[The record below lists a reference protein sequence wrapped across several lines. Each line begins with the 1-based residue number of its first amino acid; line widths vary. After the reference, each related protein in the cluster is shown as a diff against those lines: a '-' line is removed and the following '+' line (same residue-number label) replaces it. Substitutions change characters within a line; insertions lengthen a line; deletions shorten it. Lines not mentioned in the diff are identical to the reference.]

1 MKLTDTDK
9 QLIRLLQ
16 EDLPPGL
23 TPYQT
28 LADQLGLSESELL
41 EKIQA
46 YKASG
51 ILRRL
56 GGVVRHHRM
65 GYTHNVMVVWQV
77 AEERLKETGRHMAAQ
92 PEISHCYARPVYP
105 DWPYNLYTMV
115 HGTSEEACQQLILRM
130 AKETGVSIYQ
140 KLTSLKE
147 LKKTSMKYFS
157 E

>member
-1 MKLTDTDK
+1 MSLTDLDRK
-9 QLIRLLQ
+9 LIRLLQ

-28 LADQLGLSESELL
+28 MAHQLGLSEDQLL
-41 EKIQA
+41 KKIESF
-46 YKASG
+46 KASG
-51 ILRRL
+51 ILRRF

-77 AEERLKETGRHMAAQ
+77 PAHQLKKAGLHMAAQ
-92 PEISHCYARPVYP
+92 QEISHCYARPVYP

-115 HGTSEEACQQLILRM
+115 HGTSRESCDALIHKM
-130 AKETGVSIYQ
+130 AQETGIEVYQ

>member
-1 MKLTDTDK
+1 MSFTDLDRK
-9 QLIRLLQ
+9 LIRLLQ

-23 TPYQT
+23 APYET
-28 LADQLGLSESELL
+28 MANQLDLSEDELL
-41 EKIQA
+41 RKIEDF
-46 YKASG
+46 KASG
-51 ILRRL
+51 ILRRF

-77 AEERLKETGRHMAAQ
+77 PAHQLKRTGLHMAAQ
-92 PEISHCYARPVYP
+92 QDISHCYARPVYP

-115 HGTSEEACQQLILRM
+115 HGTSRESCDELILKI
-130 AKETGVSIYQ
+130 AGETGIETYQ